1 MITSKIKRNRAALSS
16 IAPAESRGA
25 ALLRLARRLALALP
39 FCAILAAAAVATSCD
54 DYLDVLPDNRA
65 ALDTDDKITDLLV
78 SAYPVTSSFML
89 TELYSDNTDRNDESS
104 AYSAFRQPQE
114 QAATWQDITATYQDT
129 PYALWDHCFKSIA
142 AANNVIFA
150 INDMGRPARLN
161 AQLGEALLCRA
172 WCHFMLANVFC
183 LPYSPKTCDSD
194 LGITYIN
201 RVLTEV
207 TPVYPRGTMAELYRN
222 IAADIE
228 EGLPLISDELHTVTK
243 YHFNTRA
250 ACAFAARFYLYYM
263 QDDRSNLDRCIQY
276 ATRVLGSQPGE
287 MLRDWASLGK
297 ITIVNGQRAEA
308 YVSIDS
314 KANLLILSTNSYW
327 QWLYGPTAVGF
338 KYTHNDK
345 IAETETVKARGFWGT
360 GNNFRFSID
369 VASDGPKVMMYKLP
383 MSFQYTDVT
392 KGIGNPKMMVPVLT
406 TDALI
411 LERAEAYAL
420 KGDYSHA
427 YEDLTTWM
435 QAFTTSAFS
444 VDAALLGDVYGEK
457 VGTGMFSTKGM
468 DYYTPENPTP
478 KKRLDPD
485 FTVTPGEQ
493 ENLIHAILHARRVTT
508 LHEGQRWQ
516 DVKRYG
522 IEIYRRASNDGNI
535 TVYDTMRKDDPR
547 RAIQLPENVVKAGIT
562 PNPR

>member
-1 MITSKIKRNRAALSS
+1 MTKSPLHTFSVSCGFAAALT
-16 IAPAESRGA
+16 
-25 ALLRLARRLALALP
+25 ALALLSAL
-39 FCAILAAAAVATSCD
+39 FSSCD

-65 ALDTDDKITDLLV
+65 ALDTDEKITDLLV
-78 SAYPVTSSFML
+78 SAYPTTAPFML
-89 TELYSDNTDRNDESS
+89 CELYSDNTDRNDESS
-104 AYSAFRQPQE
+104 AFSAFRPPQE
-114 QAATWQDITATYQDT
+114 QAATWTDVTATYQDT
-129 PYALWDHCFKSIA
+129 PYALWDHCYKGIA
-142 AANNVIFA
+142 AANNVLFA
-150 INDMGRPARLN
+150 IDDLGRPDRLK
-161 AQLGEALLCRA
+161 AQRGEALLCRA
-172 WCHFMLANVFC
+172 WCHFTLANVFC
-183 LPYSPKTCDSD
+183 LPYSPKTCDTD

-207 TPVYPRGTMAELYRN
+207 TPVYPRGTMAELYRH
-222 IAADIE
+222 IADDIE
-228 EGLPLISDELHTVTK
+228 EGLPLISDELHTVQK

-250 ACAFAARFYLYYM
+250 ALAFAARFYLYYM
-263 QDDRSNLDRCIQY
+263 QEDRSNLDRCIDY
-276 ATRVLGSQPGE
+276 ASRLLGSQPADN
-287 MLRDWASLGK
+287 LRDWKTLGQVS
-297 ITIVNGQRAEA
+297 IVNGQRAEA
-308 YVSIDS
+308 FVSIDS

-360 GNNFRFSID
+360 ESNFYFSVD
-369 VASDGPKVMMYKLP
+369 VAKDGPKVMMYKLP
-383 MSFQYTDVT
+383 MSFQYTDIT

-420 KGDYSHA
+420 KGDYAHA

-435 QAFTTSAFS
+435 HSFTKAAFD
-444 VDAALLGDVYGEK
+444 VDASLLEDIYGDKQGS
-457 VGTGMFSTKGM
+457 GMFANKGM
-468 DYYTPENPTP
+468 AYYTPQDPTP
-478 KKRLDPD
+478 KKRLNPD
-485 FTVTPGEQ
+485 FTVSPGEQ

-522 IEIYRRASNDGNI
+522 IEIYRRAVSDGNV
-535 TVYDTMRKDDPR
+535 TVYDTMTKDDPR

-562 PNPR
+562 PNPRN

>member
-1 MITSKIKRNRAALSS
+1 MARYNSYIFRLLNFCIVAT
-16 IAPAESRGA
+16 
-25 ALLRLARRLALALP
+25 ALLFTA
-39 FCAILAAAAVATSCD
+39 CD

-65 ALDTDDKITDLLV
+65 ALDNDEKITDLLV
-78 SAYPVTSSFML
+78 SAYPTTNSFML

-104 AYSAFRQPQE
+104 AYTAYRPPQE
-114 QAATWQDITATYQDT
+114 QAATWNDVTATYQDT
-129 PYALWDHCFKSIA
+129 PYALWDHCYKSIA

-150 INDMGRPARLN
+150 IDKMGRPERLN
-161 AQLGEALLCRA
+161 PQLGEALLCRA
-172 WCHFMLANVFC
+172 FCHFMLANVFC
-183 LPYSPKTCDSD
+183 LAYSPKTCDQD

-207 TPVYPRGTMAELYRN
+207 TPVYERGTMADLYRN

-228 EGLPLISDELHTVTK
+228 EGLPLISDELHPVVK

-250 ACAFAARFYLYYM
+250 ANAFAARFYLYYM
-263 QDDRSNLDRCIQY
+263 QNDLSNLDKCIKY
-276 ATRVLGSQPGE
+276 ATRVLGSSPAE
-287 MLRDWASLGK
+287 NLRDWQTLGK
-297 ITIVNGQRAEA
+297 ITINDGQRANA
-308 YVSIDS
+308 FVSIDS

-345 IAETETVKARGFWGT
+345 IAETETVKSRGFWGT
-360 GNNFRFSID
+360 ENNFYFGINNMNE
-369 VASDGPKVMMYKLP
+369 GPKVLMYKLP
-383 MSFQYTDVT
+383 MSVQYTDIT
-392 KGIGNPKMMVPVLT
+392 KGTGYPKMMVPVLT

-420 KGDYSHA
+420 KGDYQKA

-435 QAFTTSAFS
+435 HSFTTSTYD
-444 VDAALLGDVYGEK
+444 VDATLLDDIYGEK
-457 VGTGMFSTKGM
+457 MGTGMFSTKGM
-468 DYYTPENPTP
+468 AYYTPDEPTP

-522 IEIYRRASNDGNI
+522 IEIYRRGVKDGNV
-535 TVYDTMRKDDPR
+535 TVYDTMKKDDPR
-547 RAIQLPENVVKAGIT
+547 RAIQLPGNVIQAGIT